1 MPMKTVVV
9 LPNWIGDVV
18 MATPALRALR
28 AQMQPGDEIVG
39 IMQPYVKDVLRG
51 TNLLDRS
58 IYWSKKTS
66 DRRRRFWGVVQQ
78 LRPEKFDQAILFTNS
93 LRTAGL
99 TYFGG
104 AKRRIGYARGWRSP
118 LLTDRLAP
126 PKLADGKFA
135 PISAVDYYLDLVE
148 FAGYPSQ
155 GKQPILAVS
164 KGDQRK
170 VDEIWDKFDFAGKR
184 VVVFNTGGAYGA
196 AKHWPPEHYIALA
209 ERLVQ
214 DPTIA
219 VLLICGPQE
228 RETVAKI
235 EQAINHR
242 NACSLAD
249 ETLSIGLS
257 KAAIEK
263 ADVLVTTD
271 SGPKHFAA
279 AFATPAVALFGP
291 TDPRW
296 GNSYNPF
303 ETMLTHPVD
312 CGPCVKRVC
321 PLGHHKC
328 MQNLSVA
335 RVHQAVLNQLNKAK
349 RLAA

>member
-1 MPMKTVVV
+1 MKTVVV

-18 MATPALRALR
+18 MATPALKAIR
-28 AQMQPGDEIVG
+28 AQSQPGDEIVG
-39 IMQPYVKDVLRG
+39 VMQPYVKDVLRG
-51 TNLLDRS
+51 THLLDRS

-66 DRRRRFWGVVQQ
+66 DRRRRFWGVVKQ
-78 LRPEKFDQAILFTNS
+78 LRAESFDQAILFTNS
-93 LRTAGL
+93 LRTAAL
-99 TYFGG
+99 PYFGK

-118 LLTDRLAP
+118 LLTDRLTP
-126 PKLADGKFA
+126 PKMPNGKYA

-148 FAGYPSQ
+148 MAGYPSQ
-155 GKQPILAVS
+155 GQQPVLAIS
-164 KGDQRK
+164 QAEQRR
-170 VDEIWDKFDFAGKR
+170 VDEIWKKFDFFGKK

-196 AKHWPPEHYIALA
+196 AKHWPAEHYITLA
-209 ERLVQ
+209 EQLVK
-214 DPTIA
+214 DPSVA

-235 EQAINHR
+235 EQAIDHP

-249 ETLSIGLS
+249 ETLNIGLS
-257 KAAIEK
+257 KAAVHQ

-279 AFATPAVALFGP
+279 AFATPTVALFGP

-296 GNSYNPF
+296 GDSHNPV
-303 ETMLTHPVD
+303 ETMLNHPVD

-321 PLGHHKC
+321 PLGHHDC
-328 MQNLSVA
+328 MQKLSVA
-335 RVHQAVLNQLNKAK
+335 RVYQAVQDHLNQAK
-349 RLAA
+349 RAAA

>member
-1 MPMKTVVV
+1 MKTVVV

-18 MATPALRALR
+18 MATPALRAIR
-28 AQMQPGDEIVG
+28 AQSKPGDEIVG
-39 IMQPYVKDVLRG
+39 VMQPYVKDVLRG
-51 TNLLDRS
+51 SQLLDRS

-78 LRPEKFDQAILFTNS
+78 LRGENFDQAILFTNS
-93 LRTAGL
+93 LRTAAL
-99 TYFGG
+99 AYFGG
-104 AKRRIGYARGWRSP
+104 AKRRVGYARAWRSP

-126 PKLADGKFA
+126 PKTPNGKFA

-155 GKQPILAVS
+155 GQQPVLAVS
-164 KGDQRK
+164 KADERR
-170 VDEIWDKFDFAGKR
+170 VDEIWRKFDFVGKR

-209 ERLVQ
+209 EQLVK
-214 DPTIA
+214 DPSVA

-235 EQAINHR
+235 EQAIDHPS
-242 NACSLAD
+242 ACSLAD
-249 ETLSIGLS
+249 ETLNIGLS
-257 KAAIEK
+257 KAAVAR

-279 AFATPAVALFGP
+279 AFATPTVALFGP

-296 GNSYNPF
+296 GNSYNPV
-303 ETMLTHPVD
+303 ETMLTHPVA

-321 PLGHHKC
+321 PLGHHDC
-328 MQNLSVA
+328 MQKLSVA
-335 RVHQAVLNQLNKAK
+335 RVYQAVQAHLNKAN